1 MRSPQMRRPSG
12 LSWISSDVAATYQV
26 FLGNVL
32 MGGLLY
38 GWGPQSLA
46 LRWPGHGR
54 PRPPARIKLG
64 SGSDQL
70 HARNRVAAGLA
81 HGLAQV
87 AARDARVL
95 FHQRLGPGALA
106 RGNGVQH
113 LAVLVLGHHQAV
125 ARTRGFGPRQHK
137 ARRRGEGHADR
148 KSVV

>member
-46 LRWPGHGR
+46 LRWLGHGR

-87 AARDARVL
+87 AA
-95 FHQRLGPGALA
+95 
-106 RGNGVQH
+106 
-113 LAVLVLGHHQAV
+113 
-125 ARTRGFGPRQHK
+125 
-137 ARRRGEGHADR
+137 DR
-148 KSVV
+148 KSTRLNSSHLVIS